1 MDHKYRL
8 ELFAFYDHT
17 GIAKHLERMAA
28 KGWLLEEMG
37 AYYWTYRRI
46 EPQNIKFAVT
56 YYPESSILRGLS
68 EQELLLQDYCEAAG
82 WKLVTR
88 WSQMQVYCTDALDPV
103 PLETD
108 AVLQIENINET
119 AWRSHLRGHWIGFGA
134 MLFLGL
140 FVMMLTTDGI
150 VPLGVWALLL
160 AAMIWC
166 VVELAAY
173 YIWYEKAER
182 MAREEGVLLPTKSR
196 RVLQGVIL
204 GLFLAVDLY
213 SFLLDPTSSYH
224 TITLMSVGVITV
236 FGLCRYV
243 LKRLHVSD
251 DRAGQLSLLIGVVLM
266 IILRRLLA

>member
-108 AVLQIENINET
+108 AALQVANINET

-140 FVMMLTTDGI
+140 FVMMLTTEGI

-196 RVLQGVIL
+196 RVLQGLIL
-204 GLFLAVDLY
+204 AAFLAVDLY
-213 SFLLDPTSSYH
+213 SFVTDPTSSYH
-224 TITLMSVGVITV
+224 TITLMAVGVIAG
-236 FGLCRYV
+236 FGLCRYI
-243 LKRLHVSD
+243 LKRLRVPD
-251 DRAGQLSLLIGVVLM
+251 ERAGQLALLISMVLL
-266 IILRRLLA
+266 IVLRRLVS